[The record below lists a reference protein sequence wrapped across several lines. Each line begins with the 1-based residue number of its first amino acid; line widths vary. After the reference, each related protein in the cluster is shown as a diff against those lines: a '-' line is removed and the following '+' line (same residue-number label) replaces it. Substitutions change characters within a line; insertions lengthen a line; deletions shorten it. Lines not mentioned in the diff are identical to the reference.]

1 MKEIKPKFTN
11 DDIVVCRES
20 AHSYEVLRIKWITK
34 ITFNQ
39 AGDPSYYYRVADMK
53 GSLYAAE
60 LGQECLSTVEE
71 HNQYMVD
78 TYILGG
84 TE

>member
-11 DDIVVCRES
+11 DDIVVCISE
-20 AHSYEVLRIKWITK
+20 AHVYEVLRIDWIVK

-39 AGDPSYYYRVADMK
+39 SGDPSYYYRVSDMK
-53 GSLYAAE
+53 GSLYHAE
-60 LGQECLSTVEE
+60 LPQECLTTVEE
-71 HNQYMVD
+71 HNQIMID
-78 TYILGG
+78 KYILGG